1 MICEISYSEQ
11 LDVLSD
17 IIASVP

>member
-11 LDVLSD
+11 LEVLSD